1 MFDQATII
9 ASVPS
14 RWLLNPSYMHT
25 FGITENYFII
35 VEQPLSVSLITV
47 ISCKM
52 KRQPMCAAL
61 KWYEN
66 ENVSLMRIF
75 LLFFI
80 SNKCVNMYIFLL
92 LSQTLIHL
100 ISRETGLLE
109 RTFISEA
116 FFYLHIINQFETR
129 DRDYVVLDI
138 CCYRDAKMLDC
149 LFVDAMKVIHKIT

>member
-80 SNKCVNMYIFLL
+80 SNKCVNIFL